1 MANNSVRLL
10 HVVPKSFLSEQ
21 HRYLGSTKDIAGR
34 VQYFQDRDLRSDLLA
49 HDKTAETVLSVL
61 GSVNLSAY
69 THVLVEKA
77 NYRSVFRH
85 LRREA
90 PGAKIIFRAH
100 NAETLHRVDYVRAC
114 LTPPRTRS
122 VAEVVQSISNVAW
135 YGARDL
141 SVVWHADHVLSIS
154 QWDTEHYWRYLAPK
168 TRTTTAPFFLPRRYV
183 RETRTG
189 LRKKQLG
196 IVIGSSQPGPLIEDG
211 VNRFFGLLRKT
222 GGELYENAGWRFV
235 VSGARTKRMPNAAD
249 FKALRIQRRNVETPY
264 ELFGPARA
272 TLIASDF
279 GFGFKTKILE
289 AIACEAF
296 VICTAG
302 LYRRLPQELL
312 PYCIRFDPRSP
323 ETFLDALSQTE
334 NDFPPDNP
342 NELLQASAYK
352 EMDRLLG
359 VA

>member
-49 HDKTAETVLSVL
+49 HDKTAETILSVL

-77 NYRSVFRH
+77 NYKTVFRY

-114 LTPPRTRS
+114 LAPPRTRS
-122 VAEVVQSISNVAW
+122 VAEVVQNISNVLR
-135 YGARDL
+135 YGGRDL
-141 SVVWHADHVLSIS
+141 SVVWHTDHVLSIS

-183 RETRTG
+183 RETQTG
-189 LRKKQLG
+189 
-196 IVIGSSQPGPLIEDG
+196 
-211 VNRFFGLLRKT
+211 
-222 GGELYENAGWRFV
+222 LYENAGWRFV

-279 GFGFKTKILE
+279 GYGFKTKILE

-323 ETFLDALSQTE
+323 ETFLDALNQTE

-342 NELLQASAYK
+342 NDLLQASAYR
-352 EMDRLLG
+352 EMDRLFG
-359 VA
+359 VS

>member
-1 MANNSVRLL
+1 MANSSVRLL

-49 HDKTAETVLSVL
+49 HDKTMETVLSVL
-61 GSVNLSAY
+61 GSADLSPY
-69 THVLVEKA
+69 THVLIEKA
-77 NYRSVFRH
+77 NYGAVFRH
-85 LRREA
+85 LRRKA

-100 NAETLHRVDYVRAC
+100 NAEILHRVDYVRAC
-114 LTPPRTRS
+114 LSPPRTRGM
-122 VAEVVQSISNVAW
+122 AEIVQNISNVAW

-141 SVVWHADHVLSIS
+141 SVARHVDHVLSIS

-168 TRTTTAPFFLPRRYV
+168 TRTTTAPFFLPRQYV
-183 RETRTG
+183 GETRTG

-222 GGELYENAGWRFV
+222 GVELYENAGWRFV
-235 VSGARTKRMPNAAD
+235 ISGARTKRMPNAAA
-249 FKALRIQRRNVETPY
+249 FKALRIQRSNVETPY

-279 GFGFKTKILE
+279 GYGFKTKILE
-289 AIACEAF
+289 AITCEAF
-296 VICTAG
+296 VICAPG

-323 ETFLDALSQTE
+323 ETFLDALNQTE
-334 NDFPPDNP
+334 NGFPSGTP
-342 NELLQASAYK
+342 NNLLQASAYQ

-359 VA
+359 AV

>member
-1 MANNSVRLL
+1 MANSSLRIL
-10 HVVPKSFLSEQ
+10 HVVPKSFLSDQ
-21 HRYLGSTKDIAGR
+21 HCYLGSTKDIAGR

-49 HDKTAETVLSVL
+49 HDKTVETVLSVL
-61 GSVNLSAY
+61 GSADLSAY
-69 THVLVEKA
+69 THVLIEKA
-77 NYRSVFRH
+77 SYGAVFRH

-90 PGAKIIFRAH
+90 PSAKIIFRAH
-100 NAETLHRVDYVRAC
+100 NAETLHRVDYVRAS
-114 LTPPRTRS
+114 LTPPRARS
-122 VAEVVQSISNVAW
+122 VAEVVQNITNVAW

-141 SVVWHADHVLSIS
+141 SVAWHADHVLSIS
-154 QWDTEHYWRYLAPK
+154 QWDTEHYWRYLASK
-168 TRTTTAPFFLPRRYV
+168 TRTTTAPFFLPRGYV
-183 RETRTG
+183 RKTQTG

-222 GGELYENAGWRFV
+222 EAELYENAGWRFV
-235 VSGARTKRMPNAAD
+235 ISGARTKRMPNAAD
-249 FKALRIQRRNVETPY
+249 FKALRVQRRNVETPY

-279 GFGFKTKILE
+279 GYGFKTKILE
-289 AIACEAF
+289 AIVCEAF

-302 LYRRLPQELL
+302 LYRRLPEELL

-323 ETFLDALSQTE
+323 ETFLDALNQTE
-334 NDFPPDNP
+334 NDFPPGTP
-342 NELLQASAYK
+342 NDFLQASAYK

-359 VA
+359 VP